1 MLGYYFILTVVMSG
15 MMILLKNRTFNLV
28 AILLFALVQ
37 AGVTVYANLNFDTTD
52 AMFFRYD
59 SLGILLTGVLA
70 ALTPITFYHS
80 YLYLKRYSP
89 ALSQQSI
96 YWAALI
102 VLIASITGAYFAEN
116 VALLWVCVEV
126 TTLCVTVLIFH
137 SRSKTSL
144 EASWKYLFIS
154 SVGVA
159 IAFMGILF
167 LTAVSVESGPK
178 SLDFTDLVRNSQSMN
193 STWLKIAFLLV
204 LAGFSIK
211 LSIFPLFAAA
221 IDAKTIAPS
230 PVNALMSSALI
241 NVGFV
246 GIFRFYSIIAQT
258 DAAVWS
264 QNVLMITGI
273 ISIFLAAI
281 QLFKVKRFTRMY
293 AFSTM
298 EHMGIVCLALFAGG
312 IGYYAA
318 ILHIVLHS
326 FVKSG
331 LFYQLGQSNFL
342 FKSIWVRDSGAYF
355 KINPLGALV
364 VLAGFFSITAI
375 PPSGLFV
382 SEFMIF
388 KALFLE
394 KQILIAIIV
403 LVLLTVI
410 MFQIGGF
417 LFHLLFEKSPEHL
430 DKTTLQINQYETITQ
445 FLLLGLAIYLGYS
458 PPGFFVD
465 IINSA
470 IAVIQ

>member
-1 MLGYYFILTVVMSG
+1 
-15 MMILLKNRTFNLV
+15 
-28 AILLFALVQ
+28 
-37 AGVTVYANLNFDTTD
+37 
-52 AMFFRYD
+52 
-59 SLGILLTGVLA
+59 
-70 ALTPITFYHS
+70 
-80 YLYLKRYSP
+80 
-89 ALSQQSI
+89 
-96 YWAALI
+96 
-102 VLIASITGAYFAEN
+102 
-116 VALLWVCVEV
+116 
-126 TTLCVTVLIFH
+126 
-137 SRSKTSL
+137 
-144 EASWKYLFIS
+144 
-154 SVGVA
+154 
-159 IAFMGILF
+159 
-167 LTAVSVESGPK
+167 
-178 SLDFTDLVRNSQSMN
+178 
-193 STWLKIAFLLV
+193 
-204 LAGFSIK
+204 
-211 LSIFPLFAAA
+211 
-221 IDAKTIAPS
+221 
-230 PVNALMSSALI
+230 
-241 NVGFV
+241 
-246 GIFRFYSIIAQT
+246 
-258 DAAVWS
+258 
-264 QNVLMITGI
+264 
-273 ISIFLAAI
+273 
-281 QLFKVKRFTRMY
+281 MY

-318 ILHIVLHS
+318 ILHVVIHS

-364 VLAGFFSITAI
+364 LLVGFFSITAI

-394 KQILIAIIV
+394 KQILVAITA

-410 MFQIGGF
+410 MFQIGRF

>member
-102 VLIASITGAYFAEN
+102 VLIASMTGAYFAEN

-126 TTLCVTVLIFH
+126 TTLCVTVLVFH

-178 SLDFTDLVRNSQSMN
+178 SLDFTDLVHNSQSMN

-246 GIFRFYSIIAQT
+246 GIFRF
-258 DAAVWS
+258 
-264 QNVLMITGI
+264 
-273 ISIFLAAI
+273 
-281 QLFKVKRFTRMY
+281 
-293 AFSTM
+293 
-298 EHMGIVCLALFAGG
+298 
-312 IGYYAA
+312 
-318 ILHIVLHS
+318 
-326 FVKSG
+326 
-331 LFYQLGQSNFL
+331 
-342 FKSIWVRDSGAYF
+342 
-355 KINPLGALV
+355 
-364 VLAGFFSITAI
+364 
-375 PPSGLFV
+375 
-382 SEFMIF
+382 
-388 KALFLE
+388 
-394 KQILIAIIV
+394 
-403 LVLLTVI
+403 
-410 MFQIGGF
+410 
-417 LFHLLFEKSPEHL
+417 
-430 DKTTLQINQYETITQ
+430 
-445 FLLLGLAIYLGYS
+445 
-458 PPGFFVD
+458 
-465 IINSA
+465 
-470 IAVIQ
+470 